1 MAAKK
6 EEFSAAFQTLN
17 NELLVQSFVI
27 LIINC
32 LSKNKRKKV
41 LSIVILFHQ
50 QAQILTLS
58 CPSPPL

>member
-6 EEFSAAFQTLN
+6 EEFPAAFQTLN

-32 LSKNKRKKV
+32 LSKNKTKK
-41 LSIVILFHQ
+41 Q
-50 QAQILTLS
+50 Y
-58 CPSPPL
+58 